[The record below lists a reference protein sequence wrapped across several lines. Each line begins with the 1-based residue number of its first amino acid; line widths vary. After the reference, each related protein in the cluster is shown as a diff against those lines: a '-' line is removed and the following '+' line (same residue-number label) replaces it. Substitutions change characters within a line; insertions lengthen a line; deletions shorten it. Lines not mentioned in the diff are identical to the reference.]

1 MTMKRSALDLAA
13 IADWETLSAAFH
25 KAALGKAQRLEVRAF
40 RANLDG
46 ELVALRDAILSGNP
60 GCRPMRAFRI
70 FDPKPRLI
78 HAPAFR
84 DRVLHHA
91 VIAHVGPVIER
102 SLIFD
107 SYACRLGKGTVAA
120 VRRCQHFARR
130 FAWYG
135 QIDIRAYFASV
146 DHQILQ
152 RLLAKRFKDR
162 ALLSFLAAIVEGHAT
177 QAGKGLPIGALTSQH
192 FANFYL
198 DGADRVLLEGQRVR
212 GLVRYMDDTVWWAD
226 SKDAVRQT
234 LLAVSDFLC
243 RERRLEVKL
252 PAVTGQSRH
261 GVSFCGFRILPG
273 AILLSQRRRQRYAA
287 ARARWE
293 QAFQEGTIDA
303 HVLQAGYA
311 SALGMT
317 AAADAQVWRQ
327 QQLQRVPLGAELA
340 DV

>member
-1 MTMKRSALDLAA
+1 MKRSTLDLAA
-13 IADWETLSAAFH
+13 IADWDTLTAAFH
-25 KAALGKAQRLEVRAF
+25 RAALGKARRPEVRAF
-40 RANLDG
+40 RANLDH
-46 ELVALRDAILSGNP
+46 ELVALRDAILSGEP

-91 VIAHVGPVIER
+91 LIAHVGPVIER

-120 VRRCQHFARR
+120 VQRCQHFARR

-135 QIDIRAYFASV
+135 QIDIRAYFASI
-146 DHQILQ
+146 DHQVLQ
-152 RLLAKRFKDR
+152 RLLARRFKNR
-162 ALLSFLAAIVEGHAT
+162 SLLSFLAAIVEGHAT

-198 DGADRVLLEGQRVR
+198 DGADRVLSEDQRVR

-226 SKDAVRQT
+226 NKEAVRQT
-234 LLAVSDFLC
+234 LLAVSDFLR
-243 RERRLEVKL
+243 RERRLKVKP
-252 PAVTGQSRH
+252 PAVIGQSSH

-273 AILLSQRRRQRYAA
+273 AILLSRRRRQRYAA
-287 ARARWE
+287 ARSRWE
-293 QAFQEGTIDA
+293 RAFQEGEIDA
-303 HVLQAGYA
+303 RGLQAGYA

-317 AAADAQVWRQ
+317 AAADARAWRRL
-327 QQLQRVPLGAELA
+327 QLQRVPLGAELA